1 MYDTQHFHSS
11 TNNDKLTKASTIK
24 SPSHDVFTAKKSSKK
39 SMRFELPLSP
49 QEKIKMNFQ
58 VVKRRSNKLRF
69 GKKIYEF
76 YNAPITKFWQHTI
89 IYIIFLLCFA
99 YIVLV
104 KTPTRPSYP
113 EIFVLVYT
121 FSSGLDKIR
130 DVSELGLA
138 QYTLRVLALV

>member
-1 MYDTQHFHSS
+1 MYDAQHFQDSNDNTKLPRASALHSPCNGTFS
-11 TNNDKLTKASTIK
+11 D
-24 SPSHDVFTAKKSSKK
+24 DCRKKSTKFDLPADHKEKK
-39 SMRFELPLSP
+39 T
-49 QEKIKMNFQ
+49 INFQ
-58 VVKRRSNKLRF
+58 VIKRRSNKLRF

-121 FSSGLDKIR
+121 FSYGLDKIR
-130 DVSELGLA
+130 EVSELGQA